1 MYQDMEEKRE
11 GVPDRRNVLS
21 KGAQAGT
28 TKLHSG
34 NNNRGTWLVPEF
46 TLESN
51 GKARLQSQGEAA

>member
-1 MYQDMEEKRE
+1 MHQDMEEKRE

-28 TKLHSG
+28 NTLHSG
-34 NNNRGTWLVPEF
+34 NSNRGTWLVPEF

-51 GKARLQSQGEAA
+51 GKARLQSQGEAM